1 MPKFRKHSIEEKR
14 KRSARRKKV
23 KKERQRKAVETN
35 KAEKETDKQEEAKQ
49 PETSI
54 AVPSEERLEKA
65 TANQTANTAD
75 LATGQKRC
83 RKSEGKSDCD
93 EEIKKKRDSAHR
105 HAVVFYNNWMKSEK
119 ANLPLINLK
128 DVQITERNVAR
139 GSYGMCH
146 VGLYGATN
154 VAVKKIERWNDS
166 NMEEAMILRKI
177 RHPNIQMFLGL
188 AWQGND
194 AHVISKFHSV
204 NGRSV
209 TLENAG
215 EKKLL
220 SEENWRDTASQVLD
234 AVKYLHREAEIL
246 HNDIKPNNIV
256 VEHGRNASVL
266 IPILIDF
273 GKACS
278 IHDARV
284 TTEERDLSKFPFLA
298 PELNKGEKQSTR
310 SDIFSL
316 GYTLRKVSHVIK
328 DFSLRAIYRSCLSA
342 DPLERPEISTITV
355 PTTTTVQLK

>member
-1 MPKFRKHSIEEKR
+1 MDRPKFRKHSIEEKR
-14 KRSARRKKV
+14 KRSALRKKR
-23 KKERQRKAVETN
+23 KKERKRKSAEKN
-35 KAEKETDKQEEAKQ
+35 REKETDKREEARQ
-49 PETSI
+49 PNRGI
-54 AVPSEERLEKA
+54 AVPCKERSEKA
-65 TANQTANTAD
+65 IAAQTPNATQ
-75 LATGQKRC
+75 LATGKKRY
-83 RKSEGKSDCD
+83 RNESGEKSDGV
-93 EEIKKKRDSAHR
+93 EEIKRKRDSAHR

-128 DVQITERNVAR
+128 DIQITERNVAK
-139 GSYGMCH
+139 GSYGLCH
-146 VGLYGATN
+146 VGFYGAIN
-154 VAVKKIERWNDS
+154 VAVKKIARWNES
-166 NMEEAMILRKI
+166 NLEEAMILRKL

-194 AHVISKFHSV
+194 AHVISKFHSI
-204 NGRSV
+204 NGKSV

-215 EKKLL
+215 EEKIL
-220 SEENWRDTASQVLD
+220 SEENWRDTASQVIA

-278 IHDARV
+278 IHDGRV
-284 TTEERDLSKFPFLA
+284 MPEERDLLKFPFLA

-310 SDIFSL
+310 SDIYSL

-328 DFSLRAIYRSCLSA
+328 DFALRAIYRSCISA
-342 DPLERPEISTITV
+342 DPRDRPEITTIRVKITE
-355 PTTTTVQLK
+355 K

>member
-23 KKERQRKAVETN
+23 RKETQKKAAETN
-35 KAEKETDKQEEAKQ
+35 QAEKETDKQEEAKQ

-54 AVPSEERLEKA
+54 ALPSEESEERLEKA
-65 TANQTANTAD
+65 TANQTANTAE

-83 RKSEGKSDCD
+83 RKSEEKSDCV

-105 HAVVFYNNWMKSEK
+105 HTVVFNNNWMKSEK

-128 DVQITERNVAR
+128 DVQITERNVAK
-139 GSYGMCH
+139 GSHGMCH

-154 VAVKKIERWNDS
+154 VGVKKIERWNDS

-177 RHPNIQMFLGL
+177 RHLNIQMFLGL

-209 TLENAG
+209 TLENAD

-220 SEENWRDTASQVLD
+220 SEENWRDTASQVFD

-256 VEHGRNASVL
+256 VEHGQNASVL

-278 IHDARV
+278 IHNARL
-284 TTEERDLSKFPFLA
+284 TTEERDLNDTVKTLF
-298 PELNKGEKQSTR
+298 
-310 SDIFSL
+310 FSS
-316 GYTLRKVSHVIK
+316 YCFK
-328 DFSLRAIYRSCLSA
+328 
-342 DPLERPEISTITV
+342 
-355 PTTTTVQLK
+355 